1 MLLLLL
7 LLLDLCQVLED
18 SKITISIILSSRYVG
33 DIK

>member
-33 DIK
+33 GIK